1 VPQGI
6 RAAYDKE
13 PVMQKNSTVSVSGS
27 PVFVGLDVHKA
38 FIQVAVHD
46 PCVREVAEW
55 REAHTDAGV
64 SRLVKVLQREFTGR
78 PVQICYEA
86 GPTGYELS
94 RHLNAEDG
102 MICSIIAPSLI
113 PRKPGERV
121 KTDRRDA
128 RKLAELLGAGLLTEV
143 HEPSPEDEARRE
155 LSRARGAAQDDVKRA
170 KQRLGKFLL
179 RQSRRYPGKSPWTQ
193 KHLAWLEQQR
203 FELKHLQTTFDA
215 LLRALTQCLDRVRE
229 LEDALEEAAQDE
241 AVVTQ
246 VALLKCFKGVQT
258 ITAMGVIT
266 ELYDFERFESPRA
279 LMAFLGMT
287 PSEHSTGGRAK
298 RGGITKAGNS
308 RLRKLLVEA
317 AWNYTR
323 SNRTGVRLRK
333 RREGQPGW
341 AIDHAEKAQKR
352 LNARYWALVH
362 KGKNPNKALMAVAR
376 ELAGFIWVVLAEHN
390 ARVQE
395 VHG

>member
-1 VPQGI
+1 
-6 RAAYDKE
+6 
-13 PVMQKNSTVSVSGS
+13 MQENSRVTHVSGK

-46 PCVREVAEW
+46 PKTTEMVEW
-55 REAHTDAGV
+55 REPHTDNGV
-64 SRLVKVLQREFTGR
+64 QRLVWQLRKGGGDGPIEL
-78 PVQICYEA
+78 CYEA
-86 GPTGYELS
+86 GPTGYALA
-94 RHLNAEDG
+94 RRLNSEDG
-102 MICSIIAPSLI
+102 MRCVVIAPSLI

-128 RKLAELLGAGLLTEV
+128 RKLAQLHRAGLLTEV
-143 HEPSPEDEARRE
+143 HEPTPEDEARRE
-155 LSRARGAAQDDVKRA
+155 LCRARSAAQDDVKRA

-179 RQSRRYPGKSPWTQ
+179 RQSCRYPGKSPWTK
-193 KHLAWLEQQR
+193 KHLEWLERQR
-203 FELKHLQTTFDA
+203 FELKQLQTTFDA

-229 LEDALEEAAQDE
+229 LDEALEEAAQE
-241 AVVTQ
+241 APVAEQ

-258 ITAMGVIT
+258 TTAMGIVT
-266 ELYDFERFESPRA
+266 ELYNFERFESPRA

-287 PSEHSTGGRAK
+287 PSEYSTGGRAK

-323 SNRTGVRLRK
+323 SNKTGVKLRS

-341 AIDHAEKAQKR
+341 AIDVAEEAQAR
-352 LNARYWALVH
+352 LHRRFWRLVA
-362 KGKNPNKALMAVAR
+362 KGKHQNKALMAIAR
-376 ELAGFIWVVLAEHN
+376 ELAGFIWVVLAEQH
-390 ARVQE
+390 AGPQE